1 MCIRDRYKYDGARLS
16 IHKHNEVV
24 NIFTREATE
33 VSASLPEI
41 VADIRKI
48 PHSFIVDCEIIPFE
62 HSPKAFQGLIKRL
75 RRKYRVDEFK
85 RKIPVKLYVFDLL
98 YLDGVALIDTPLLDR
113 RTLLKT
119 VIPPTE
125 RIEIATCMLTKSSAE
140 ARIMFQEA
148 LDLGFEGLM
157 IKNPESRYTP
167 GKRGNE
173 WLKLKPEAETLDL
186 VVVAVEYG
194 HGKRAHQLSD
204 YTFATQDRE
213 GNLAP
218 IAKAFGGL
226 KDAEIEEM
234 TEYFKGIVREQ
245 RGRTFTVEPKVVVE
259 LKFDEIQKS
268 SLYEIGYALRF
279 PRIKRIRWDL
289 SVDEVDTI
297 ETVERLF
304 KRQKRHV

>member
-1 MCIRDRYKYDGARLS
+1 
-16 IHKHNEVV
+16 
-24 NIFTREATE
+24 
-33 VSASLPEI
+33 
-41 VADIRKI
+41 
-48 PHSFIVDCEIIPFE
+48 
-62 HSPKAFQGLIKRL
+62 
-75 RRKYRVDEFK
+75 
-85 RKIPVKLYVFDLL
+85 
-98 YLDGVALIDTPLLDR
+98 
-113 RTLLKT
+113 
-119 VIPPTE
+119 
-125 RIEIATCMLTKSSAE
+125 
-140 ARIMFQEA
+140 MFQEA

-157 IKNPESRYTP
+157 IKNPDSRYTP

-194 HGKRAHQLSD
+194 HGKRAHLLSD
-204 YTFATQDRE
+204 YTFATQDCE

-234 TEYFKGIVREQ
+234 TEFFKGIVREQ

-289 SVDEVDTI
+289 SVDEIDTI

-304 KRQKRHV
+304 KRQHV